1 MVVQAHPEAGAN
13 KRARIKHAYIPGTL
27 LRHVCAYKKNE
38 HSQPPAPSPPPSLHH
53 TPVIRRP
60 TSSYLAGK
68 VVWVTGASSGLG
80 EQLAIAA
87 AAGGARGVII
97 SGRRED
103 ALERVRQACEDA
115 RPSGWAEGTGAV
127 RVLPFDVGDL
137 GFVEKEATSRAVGEF
152 GTVDALVLNA
162 GVRFFYFLCQ
172 FLLCSPLSR
181 LSFVMSAAAAAAAA
195 IAAAAAAAATAAPC
209 RSPVGSFGVAC
220 CPSCHVAQS
229 V

>member
-1 MVVQAHPEAGAN
+1 MVW
-13 KRARIKHAYIPGTL
+13 I
-27 LRHVCAYKKNE
+27 
-38 HSQPPAPSPPPSLHH
+38 
-53 TPVIRRP
+53 
-60 TSSYLAGK
+60 
-68 VVWVTGASSGLG
+68 TGASSGLG

-115 RPSGWAEGTGAV
+115 RPSAWAEGAGGV

-162 GVRFFYFLCQ
+162 GVRTKTMVLRVFFLVLE
-172 FLLCSPLSR
+172 FLLRVCR
-181 LSFVMSAAAAAAAA
+181 LSVVVSAAGAVGAADAAA
-195 IAAAAAAAATAAPC
+195 C
-209 RSPVGSFGVAC
+209 RSPVCYFGVARC
-220 CPSCHVAQS
+220 SSCHAVQS
-229 V
+229 VRARGSGELLVLALYTSHSNGDW